1 MATNASQIHPMKG
14 SAADQRR
21 RKISA
26 AFREVCEMIDRE
38 IARCQDSAL
47 PPATSDET
55 PIYRQGLRDGMR
67 RVATMLE
74 RGEPA

>member
-1 MATNASQIHPMKG
+1 MPSNESQIHPMRG
-14 SAADQRR
+14 SVSDMRR

-38 IARCQDSAL
+38 VDRCQDSNL
-47 PPATSDET
+47 PPASTDET

-67 RVATMLE
+67 RISTMLE